1 MAPISSLWHIWFTW
15 HQFYISALFIC
26 QGFCNGYVTMYIE
39 CNNKRNKQW
48 KNTAMTANSFGHHYK
63 TELNNM
69 LYAFLSQKPWLWNR
83 GVTWGKVLSMNSL
96 CLLDPNKILE
106 FFCASKVPSFLVP
119 MWCKVFIVCW
129 RKILDFLGNFV
140 IIVFLHI
147 CIRAF
152 LFCTVMTEPRVLC
165 WTSLYNTYIHCFF

>member
-1 MAPISSLWHIWFTW
+1 
-15 HQFYISALFIC
+15 
-26 QGFCNGYVTMYIE
+26 MYIE

-69 LYAFLSQKPWLWNR
+69 LNAFLSQKPWLWNR

-106 FFCASKVPSFLVP
+106 FFWFQCGVRCFLFVDAKYWIFWEILLSLFSFTSASELSFFAQWWQSLGCCVELH
-119 MWCKVFIVCW
+119 CT
-129 RKILDFLGNFV
+129 ILTS
-140 IIVFLHI
+140 IVFSRGQHDVRFRVPLSSGPFQKNLDN
-147 CIRAF
+147 CF
-152 LFCTVMTEPRVLC
+152 LLIMM
-165 WTSLYNTYIHCFF
+165 